1 MFTGNEPGNE
11 KLTADEMVQACNHEA
26 QIKIQT
32 LTDKITS
39 YTDILK
45 IFNWEMLADLSDT
58 ANVIVT
64 RSTFRLCRTPFYKQI
79 QRAVLQQLPGRVV
92 QESVLWAIAIRAVA
106 VPDSGQTT
114 DLWRAHDELR
124 DTVLAMT
131 EVVEAFREGRQVLD
145 IVEMVQKAYK
155 FRLPNVTYTGVW
167 AINMEGKPSKTA
179 PGPGSRPQAF
189 TEEQMQA
196 MEQRVAQASAILPM
210 EIRSDATVKFLGR
223 LAMEKLGGDITVGI
237 DSYMQRT
244 KAKYDRLRADQEAQ
258 MAGNRV
264 LGHSSATIS
273 TAESTVMTSWDSFND
288 AQVRTDSNGSYD
300 NLDPQLI
307 DWQFTQTTEHHYL

>member
-11 KLTADEMVQACNHEA
+11 KLTADEMIQDCNLKA
-26 QIKIQT
+26 QTKIQA

-64 RSTFRLCRTPFYKQI
+64 KR
-79 QRAVLQQLPGRVV
+79 RVV
-92 QESVLWAIAIRAVA
+92 QESVLWAVAIRAVA

-131 EVVEAFREGRQVLD
+131 EVVEAFRNDRRILD
-145 IVEMVQKAYK
+145 IVELVQKVYK

-167 AINMEGKPSKTA
+167 AINMEGKLSKAA
-179 PGPGSRPQAF
+179 PGPGSQPQAF
-189 TEEQMQA
+189 TEAQITA

-210 EIRSDATVKFLGR
+210 EIRLDVTVKFLGR

-244 KAKYDRLRADQEAQ
+244 KAKYDRMREDQGAQ
-258 MAGNRV
+258 MADNTV

-273 TAESTVMTSWDSFND
+273 TAESLVMTGWDSFN
-288 AQVRTDSNGSYD
+288 ATQINTDSDDYYAK
-300 NLDPQLI
+300 LDPRLQI
-307 DWQFTQTTEHHYL
+307 DWQYRTTEHD

>member
-11 KLTADEMVQACNHEA
+11 KLTADEMIQDCNLKA
-26 QIKIQT
+26 QTKIQA

-58 ANVIVT
+58 ANIIVT
-64 RSTFRLCRTPFYKQI
+64 KR
-79 QRAVLQQLPGRVV
+79 RVV

-114 DLWRAHDELR
+114 DLWRAHYELR

-131 EVVEAFREGRQVLD
+131 EVVEAFREDRQVLD

-155 FRLPNVTYTGVW
+155 VRLPNVTYTGVW
-167 AINMEGKPSKTA
+167 AINMEGKPSKAA
-179 PGPGSRPQAF
+179 PGPGSQPQAF
-189 TEEQMQA
+189 TEAQMTA

-210 EIRSDATVKFLGR
+210 EIRLDATVKFLGR

-244 KAKYDRLRADQEAQ
+244 KAKYDRMREDQGAQ
-258 MAGNRV
+258 MADNTV

-273 TAESTVMTSWDSFND
+273 TAESLVMTGWDSFNG
-288 AQVRTDSNGSYD
+288 AQINTDSDDYYA
-300 NLDPQLI
+300 NLDPRLQI
-307 DWQFTQTTEHHYL
+307 DWQYRTTEHD

>member
-11 KLTADEMVQACNHEA
+11 KLTANEMIQDCNLEA
-26 QIKIQT
+26 QTKIQA

-64 RSTFRLCRTPFYKQI
+64 KTM
-79 QRAVLQQLPGRVV
+79 
-92 QESVLWAIAIRAVA
+92 
-106 VPDSGQTT
+106 
-114 DLWRAHDELR
+114 EL
-124 DTVLAMT
+124 
-131 EVVEAFREGRQVLD
+131 
-145 IVEMVQKAYK
+145 
-155 FRLPNVTYTGVW
+155 
-167 AINMEGKPSKTA
+167 
-179 PGPGSRPQAF
+179 
-189 TEEQMQA
+189 
-196 MEQRVAQASAILPM
+196 RVAQASAILPM

-258 MAGNRV
+258 MADNRV

-288 AQVRTDSNGSYD
+288 AQVRTDSDGSYD

>member
-11 KLTADEMVQACNHEA
+11 KLTADEMIQDCNLKA
-26 QIKIQT
+26 QTKIQA
-32 LTDKITS
+32 LTEKITS

-64 RSTFRLCRTPFYKQI
+64 KN
-79 QRAVLQQLPGRVV
+79 
-92 QESVLWAIAIRAVA
+92 
-106 VPDSGQTT
+106 
-114 DLWRAHDELR
+114 LWRAHDELR

-131 EVVEAFREGRQVLD
+131 EVVEAFRNDRRVLD
-145 IVEMVQKAYK
+145 IVELVQKAYE

-167 AINMEGKPSKTA
+167 AINME
-179 PGPGSRPQAF
+179 
-189 TEEQMQA
+189 A

-210 EIRSDATVKFLGR
+210 EIRLDATVKFLGR

-244 KAKYDRLRADQEAQ
+244 KAKYDRIREDQGAQ
-258 MAGNRV
+258 MADNTV

-273 TAESTVMTSWDSFND
+273 TAESLVMTGWDSFNG
-288 AQVRTDSNGSYD
+288 AQINTDSDDYYA
-300 NLDPQLI
+300 NLDPRLQI
-307 DWQFTQTTEHHYL
+307 DWQYRTTEHH

>member
-1 MFTGNEPGNE
+1 MIQDYNL
-11 KLTADEMVQACNHEA
+11 KA
-26 QIKIQT
+26 QTKIQA

-45 IFNWEMLADLSDT
+45 IFNWEMLAYLSDT
-58 ANVIVT
+58 AKFIVT
-64 RSTFRLCRTPFYKQI
+64 ESTFRLCHTSFYKEI
-79 QRAVLQQLPGRVV
+79 RKAVLQQLPGRVV

-106 VPDSGQTT
+106 VPKGGQIT

-131 EVVEAFREGRQVLD
+131 EVVQAFRNDRGIFD
-145 IVEMVQKAYK
+145 IIELVQRAYK

-167 AINMEGKPSKTA
+167 AINMEGKPSSTA

-196 MEQRVAQASAILPM
+196 MEERVAQASAILPV
-210 EIRSDATVKFLGR
+210 EIRLDATVKFLGR
-223 LAMEKLGGDITVGI
+223 LAMEKLGGDITVDI

-258 MAGNRV
+258 MAANRV
-264 LGHSSATIS
+264 LGHSSTTIS
-273 TAESTVMTSWDSFND
+273 TAESTVMTSWDSFNG
-288 AQVRTDSNGSYD
+288 AQIRTDPDGYYA
-300 NLDPQLI
+300 NLDPRLQI
-307 DWQFTQTTEHHYL
+307 DWQYRTTEHH

>member
-11 KLTADEMVQACNHEA
+11 KLTADEMIQDCNLKA
-26 QIKIQT
+26 QTKIQA

-64 RSTFRLCRTPFYKQI
+64 KSTFRLCRTPFYKQI

-92 QESVLWAIAIRAVA
+92 QESVLWAVAIRAVA

-131 EVVEAFREGRQVLD
+131 EVVEAFRNDRRILD
-145 IVEMVQKAYK
+145 IVELVQKVYK

-167 AINMEGKPSKTA
+167 AINMEGKLSKAA
-179 PGPGSRPQAF
+179 PGPGSQPQAF
-189 TEEQMQA
+189 TEAQITA

-210 EIRSDATVKFLGR
+210 EIRLDVTVKFLGR

-244 KAKYDRLRADQEAQ
+244 KAKYDRMREDQGAQ
-258 MAGNRV
+258 MADNTV

-273 TAESTVMTSWDSFND
+273 TAESLVMTGWDSFN
-288 AQVRTDSNGSYD
+288 ATQINTDSDDYYAK
-300 NLDPQLI
+300 LDPRLQI
-307 DWQFTQTTEHHYL
+307 DWQYRTTEHD